1 MNTLYDLLGVR
12 SDADDETLR
21 KAFRKAIKATHPDLH
36 AGDPDAPL
44 RFRQI
49 VDANA
54 LLRDAK
60 RRATYD
66 WLLQLEHQ
74 RFRLKL
80 EYQQRQLK
88 LERQQLRL
96 KRMRIIVSGAI
107 AVTVLTFALVDGYA
121 LFVPIPTRAIVA
133 GKRDDRTSLAV
144 AAGQGGAGQ
153 SGMDNVGERVER
165 AGALPIGPA
174 NPTEPS
180 AHSHKEYRTRVPH
193 SG

>member
-1 MNTLYDLLGVR
+1 MNTLYNLLGVR
-12 SDADDETLR
+12 PDADDETLR

-60 RRATYD
+60 QRATYD

-80 EYQQRQLK
+80 EY
-88 LERQQLRL
+88 
-96 KRMRIIVSGAI
+96 
-107 AVTVLTFALVDGYA
+107 
-121 LFVPIPTRAIVA
+121 
-133 GKRDDRTSLAV
+133 
-144 AAGQGGAGQ
+144 
-153 SGMDNVGERVER
+153 
-165 AGALPIGPA
+165 
-174 NPTEPS
+174 
-180 AHSHKEYRTRVPH
+180 
-193 SG
+193 

>member
-1 MNTLYDLLGVR
+1 MPLFESVPMNTLYDLLGVP
-12 SDADDETLR
+12 SDTVYYALR
-21 KAFRKAIKATHPDLH
+21 KAVRKDIKATLPDLH

-60 RRATYD
+60 QRATYD

-121 LFVPIPTRAIVA
+121 LFVPIPTTAIVPV
-133 GKRDDRTSLAV
+133 KLENVTSMAFAAV
-144 AAGQGGAGQ
+144 KAAAANTVMHKPRQQ
-153 SGMDNVGERVER
+153 ITPHCPL
-165 AGALPIGPA
+165 LPHTP
-174 NPTEPS
+174 
-180 AHSHKEYRTRVPH
+180 
-193 SG
+193 